1 MTWHVLGGGSLGGLW
16 AARLGRAGLPV
27 QLILR
32 NPQRIAAYRAAGGL
46 TLVEQ
51 DAAQTHPLPAQ
62 LAADSQPIER
72 LLLACK
78 AYDAL
83 TAIASIETRLRPGAQ
98 VLLLQNGLGSQ
109 EQVAARVP
117 QARCIAVSSTEG
129 AFRQDDFRIVFAG
142 QGQNWLGDAQAPPE
156 WLKELALAGI
166 PHQWTG
172 QMPTRLWR
180 KFALNCAINPLTV
193 LHDCRNGVL
202 LKHLDEVQPLCDEL
216 VELLAHVGQADAAV
230 GLYEQVL
237 QVLQATAANLSSM
250 QQDVRAGRRTEIDY
264 LLGYASTC
272 ATRLQL
278 PAPRLQQLHLR
289 LLEHL
294 RARGLPCA

>member
-1 MTWHVLGGGSLGGLW
+1 MTWHVLGAGSLGGLW
-16 AARLGRAGLPV
+16 AARLGRAGVPV
-27 QLILR
+27 HLILR
-32 NPQRIAAYRAAGGL
+32 TPQRLAAYRAAGGL

-51 DAAQTHPLPAQ
+51 DVAYSCPVPGQ
-62 LAADSQPIER
+62 LATDRQPIER

-83 TAIASIETRLRPGAQ
+83 AAISSIETRLRPGAQ

-109 EQVAARVP
+109 EQVAAHVP

-142 QGQNWLGDAQAPPE
+142 QGQNWLGDAQCPPD
-156 WLKELALAGI
+156 WLAELTLAGI
-166 PHQWTG
+166 PYQWTA

-202 LKHLDEVQPLCDEL
+202 LEHLDEVRPLCDEL
-216 VELLAHVGQADAAV
+216 VELLTHAGQAEAAA
-230 GLYEQVL
+230 GLYEQVA

-250 QQDVRAGRRTEIDY
+250 QQDVRAARRTEIDY
-264 LLGYASTC
+264 LLGYACAC

-278 PAPRLQQLHLR
+278 ATPRLQALR
-289 LLEHL
+289 LALLERL
-294 RARGLPCA
+294 QARGLPCA